1 MRALLFAALLACAT
15 PAAAQTDADL
25 ASASRMMAANWRP
38 FQPPPRGGSVDAAFS
53 QACAGALDEMAW
65 LDGRLPE
72 EITPEALS
80 VIRTERGLILVPTEE
95 SPATFFLFAAANMP
109 GLTSGLATIR
119 VANARQGHV
128 DLIDAAGTQLALQ
141 LGTSNGH
148 ALMLIFGNEDQ
159 EPLQFVACAST
170 AG

>member
-1 MRALLFAALLACAT
+1 MRALLFAALFALAAPT
-15 PAAAQTDADL
+15 TAHADDDL
-25 ASASRMMAANWRP
+25 SQASEMMAANWRP
-38 FQPPPRGGSVDAAFS
+38 FQSPTNGGSADAAYS
-53 QACAGALDEMAW
+53 QACAGALDEMTW
-65 LDGRLPE
+65 LDGQLPE
-72 EITPEALS
+72 TITPAALGA
-80 VIRTERGLILVPTEE
+80 IRTPRGLILVPTDED
-95 SPATFFLFAAANMP
+95 PATFFLFAAANMP

-141 LGTSNGH
+141 LGTAGGH

-170 AG
+170 AR